1 MNDINYLSI
10 GNVTTYVNT
19 IILTIS
25 GYIFGLL
32 LSYFG
37 NLPFTESQ
45 LASVLS
51 TIVFFIFS
59 YYNAKKH
66 NRLFDQDKD
75 IIKIPT
81 HLNDAQLVA
90 IQNFI
95 NTQTGEDTIIV
106 NGESCTVT
114 NEGEC

>member
-19 IILTIS
+19 IIITIS
-25 GYIFGLL
+25 GYLFGLL
-32 LSYFG
+32 VSYFG
-37 NLPFTESQ
+37 NLPFTEAQ
-45 LASVLS
+45 LASALS
-51 TIVFFIFS
+51 TIVFFVFS

-66 NRLFDQDKD
+66 NTLFDQNKD

-106 NGESCTVT
+106 NGETYTKDDMVAR
-114 NEGEC
+114 